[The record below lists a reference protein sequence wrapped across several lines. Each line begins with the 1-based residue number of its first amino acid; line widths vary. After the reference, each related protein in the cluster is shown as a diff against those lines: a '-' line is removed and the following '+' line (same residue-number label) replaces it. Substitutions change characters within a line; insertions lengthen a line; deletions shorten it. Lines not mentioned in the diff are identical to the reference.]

1 VLSIFTLFYT
11 MMNRDY
17 TFTDVTINMDSR
29 SSNPGKDKETLS
41 LQYVKYISSPP
52 NHLSLKHRA

>member
-1 VLSIFTLFYT
+1 